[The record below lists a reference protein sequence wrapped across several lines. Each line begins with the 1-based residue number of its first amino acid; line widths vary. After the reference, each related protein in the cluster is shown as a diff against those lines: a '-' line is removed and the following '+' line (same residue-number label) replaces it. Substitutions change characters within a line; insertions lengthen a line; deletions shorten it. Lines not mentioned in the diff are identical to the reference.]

1 MANMKYIRIGRTGVL
16 GSVLALGAMTFGEK
30 NVWKLGGVDQE
41 LANKMVKRS
50 IDAGIN
56 FFDTAD
62 VYDEGRSE
70 VLLGRA
76 LTGYREQVLIATK
89 VRGRTGQGVNETG
102 LSKHHINIAIR
113 KSLERLNT
121 TWIDFY
127 QFHGW
132 DALAPLEE
140 AAQAMQRLVEE
151 GLVNYPGVSNF
162 AAWQMAVLQTM
173 VEERGYARYET
184 AQMNYSLLNRDI
196 EHEVLPFL
204 DYSGMTLL
212 VWSPLHGGILT
223 GKYTN
228 YEKPQPGTRMGNRG
242 FFFPPFD
249 PALAQ
254 QVVEKL
260 KDIAKQQGATPAQV
274 ALAWLLTKKLIVII
288 GARTMEQLEE
298 NLGALDVNLKPSQV
312 DELNELTRPKP
323 QYPGWMIER
332 QNKDRQVPIIE

>member
-1 MANMKYIRIGRTGVL
+1 MDGMRYIRIGKTGVL

-30 NVWKLGGVDQE
+30 NAWKLGGVDQE

-76 LTGYREQVLIATK
+76 LGEYREQVLIATK
-89 VRGRTGQGVNETG
+89 VRGRTGPGVNETG
-102 LSKHHINIAIR
+102 LSRHHINVAIR
-113 KSLERLNT
+113 KSLERLGT

-132 DALAPLEE
+132 DSLAPIEE
-140 AAQAMQRLVEE
+140 AAQAMQRLVDE

-162 AAWQMAVLQTM
+162 AAWQMAVLQTISQ
-173 VEERGYARYET
+173 ERGYARYET

-196 EHEVLPFL
+196 EHEVLP
-204 DYSGMTLL
+204 YMEHSGMTLL

-223 GKYTN
+223 GKYTD

-249 PALAQ
+249 SVLAKR
-254 QVVEKL
+254 VVDKL
-260 KDIAKQQGATPAQV
+260 REIAKEQGATPAQV
-274 ALAWLLTKKLIVII
+274 AIAWLLSKKLIVII

-298 NLGALDVNLKPSQV
+298 NLGAINVNLTSRQL
-312 DELNELTRPKP
+312 DELNELTKPKS

-332 QNKDRQVPIIE
+332 QNKDRQVPIIV